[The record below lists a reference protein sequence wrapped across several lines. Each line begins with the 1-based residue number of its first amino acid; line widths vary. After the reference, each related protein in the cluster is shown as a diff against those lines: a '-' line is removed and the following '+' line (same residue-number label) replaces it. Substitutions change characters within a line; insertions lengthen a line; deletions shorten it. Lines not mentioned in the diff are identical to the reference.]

1 MSLFKRFRAQKTIK
15 TDTTKKGQL
24 LLVSAGLLRELSYSY
39 NPAEFMAE
47 AVLHVGNTAK
57 QVQVAEV
64 LSATKCWRQSS
75 NMISHQIQIEAMAL
89 WAPGEFWAT

>member
-1 MSLFKRFRAQKTIK
+1 
-15 TDTTKKGQL
+15 
-24 LLVSAGLLRELSYSY
+24 
-39 NPAEFMAE
+39 MAE